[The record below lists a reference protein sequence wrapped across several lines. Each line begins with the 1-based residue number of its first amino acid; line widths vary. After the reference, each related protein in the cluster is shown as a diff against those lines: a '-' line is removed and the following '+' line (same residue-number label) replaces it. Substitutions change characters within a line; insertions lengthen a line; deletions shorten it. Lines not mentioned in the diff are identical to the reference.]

1 MLFKIGVLKNFASFT
16 GKHLGWSLFL
26 IKFFYRTPLVAAS
39 VYVAFH
45 ECVFFYFSLA
55 ALPLL
60 PYSAVTFFVWRN
72 TFVFM
77 SLLQHMINIIIA
89 EWFIRIAANATIY
102 CTVISMIVKRI
113 SALMQFMVKQTKK
126 PYK

>member
-1 MLFKIGVLKNFASFT
+1 MCYLSGELLHQNKFSVKFIGPNLFFPWLLVFYYLSDSCPCPLHITCITSTSPIQKNSFVNVFQSSVLKNFASFT

-60 PYSAVTFFVWRN
+60 PYSAVTFFV
-72 TFVFM
+72 
-77 SLLQHMINIIIA
+77 
-89 EWFIRIAANATIY
+89 
-102 CTVISMIVKRI
+102 
-113 SALMQFMVKQTKK
+113 
-126 PYK
+126 